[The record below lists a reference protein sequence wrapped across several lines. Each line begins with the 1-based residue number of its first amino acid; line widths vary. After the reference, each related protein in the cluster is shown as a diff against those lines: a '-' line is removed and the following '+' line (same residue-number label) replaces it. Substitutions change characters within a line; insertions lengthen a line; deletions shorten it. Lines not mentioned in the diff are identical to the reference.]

1 MVATPFTDAVPNRQ
15 IWVSPNGRDGNSG
28 SADSPMR
35 TIQAAVDK
43 AGPGTAVMVKAGR
56 YVENVEFQGVQ
67 GTSQKPVWLISAD
80 GSEKA
85 VIKAASSGRSTVY
98 AHGED
103 NIVIEGFRIEGGKNG
118 IQFSQGGSNFKDLAQ
133 NLVIKGNTI
142 VGARADGVKI
152 SQADN
157 VHIIDNKI
165 NGAGDQGIDFVAVND
180 SVIARNEVSGITGS
194 SGAIFAKGGST
205 RVEITDNH
213 VKSAKADGIVVGGW
227 TEGAFFRPGTHGW
240 EARDVTVTGN
250 LVEGVGQR
258 PLNVLGGQDITVTGN
273 HFKANPGYATA
284 VNVGPGSP
292 YLSKRPVSKNVEIV
306 DNIISSAKKLL
317 IVESGNNNNVSF
329 TRNGPDGSW
338 NKKTGPAAGEA
349 ASKEPVPA
357 EEAAVP
363 TPDGANDVPAAGI
376 LEGVAI
382 PEGRALSG
390 EIQVVREGSAADERL
405 VGTER
410 NDEMIGHGG
419 QDVLAGG
426 KGDDLYIVSR
436 GVTVEEKAGEGVD
449 TVHLWTKHY
458 PQLGE
463 NIENVVI
470 RLPEDVAIRG
480 NALDNVIVG
489 GKGNDTIDG
498 GAGAD
503 VLAGGAGDDTF
514 VVRKGE
520 GDDAILDL
528 GAGDRVR
535 LEGFGFEGF
544 EALKGAMT
552 AEAGGTRIDLGDGQS
567 LRLAQ
572 VAPDALDAARFVLA
586 DGEVPVAQAPAP
598 EAPEPAGTADA
609 PAGTSELIAMADGPL
624 DAQSQAAPIRIQTP
638 GGRELPVPAQHLSV
652 LTEAGVV
659 VTGNALDNRIAGG
672 SGDDRIIGSEG
683 ADHLTGGAGRD
694 VFVYGDLTHGGDLI
708 ADFRPGEDRLDL
720 SGLLASLDGATTA
733 FAARDGG
740 TAVVVGVDGAEH
752 DVALLAGL
760 QPADLTP
767 GTDLVV

>member
-1 MVATPFTDAVPNRQ
+1 MVATPFTGAVPSRQ

-28 SADSPMR
+28 SADAPMR

-80 GSEKA
+80 GPEKA
-85 VIKAASSGRSTVY
+85 VIKAASNGRSTVY

-118 IQFSQGGSNFKDLAQ
+118 IQFSQSGSNFKDLAQ
-133 NLVIKGNTI
+133 NIVVKGNTI
-142 VGARADGVKI
+142 VGAQADGVKI

-157 VHIIDNKI
+157 VHIIDNRI

-180 SVIARNEVSGITGS
+180 SVIARNEVAGITGS

-205 RVEITDNH
+205 RVEIIDNH
-213 VKSAKADGIVVGGW
+213 VKSAKADGIVIGGW
-227 TEGAFFRPGTHGW
+227 TEGAYFRPGTHGW

-258 PLNVLGGQDITVTGN
+258 PLNVLGGQDVTVTGN
-273 HFKANPGYATA
+273 HFKANPGYAAA

-306 DNIISSAKKLL
+306 DNIISNAKKLL
-317 IVESGNNNNVSF
+317 IVEPGNNNNVNF

-338 NKKTGPAAGEA
+338 DRKTGPGASEA
-349 ASKEPVPA
+349 ASGKPVPA
-357 EEAAVP
+357 QEAAAP
-363 TPDGANDVPAAGI
+363 APDDAGDVPAAGI
-376 LEGVAI
+376 LEGVTI
-382 PEGRALSG
+382 PEGWALG
-390 EIQVVREGSAADERL
+390 GGIQAVREGSSADERL
-405 VGTER
+405 AGTER

-436 GVTVEEKAGEGVD
+436 GVTVEEKADEGVD
-449 TVHLWTKHY
+449 TIHLWTRHY

-470 RLPEDVAIRG
+470 RLPEDVTIRG

-503 VLAGGAGDDTF
+503 ALAGGEGDDTF

-520 GDDAILDL
+520 GDDTILDL

-535 LEGFGFEGF
+535 LEGFGFEDF
-544 EALKGAMT
+544 EALKGSMT
-552 AEAGGTRIDLGDGQS
+552 AEADGTRIDLGDGQS

-586 DGEVPVAQAPAP
+586 DGEVPVTADGETPDADAPAA
-598 EAPEPAGTADA
+598 ET

-624 DAQSQAAPIRIQTP
+624 DAQSQVEPILLQTA

-652 LTEAGVV
+652 LTDAGVV
-659 VTGNALDNRIAGG
+659 ITGNTLDNRIAGG
-672 SGDDRIIGSEG
+672 GGDDRIIGGEG

-708 ADFRPGEDRLDL
+708 TDFRPGEDRLDL
-720 SGLLASLDGATTA
+720 NGLLADLDGATTA

-740 TAVVVGVDGAEH
+740 TAVVVSSGGTQH
-752 DVALLAGL
+752 DIALLAGL
-760 QPADLTP
+760 QPDELTP
-767 GTDLVV
+767 GTDLAA